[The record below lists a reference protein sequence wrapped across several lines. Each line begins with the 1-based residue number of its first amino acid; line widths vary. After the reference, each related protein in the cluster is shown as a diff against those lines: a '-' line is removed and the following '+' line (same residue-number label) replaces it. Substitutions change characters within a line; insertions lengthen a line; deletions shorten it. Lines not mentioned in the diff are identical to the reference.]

1 MLNKLRIFLANL
13 VDNGTWLFAAA
24 DTLEPQIFPAFFLG
38 RLLELRVTGLI
49 TQTNRKGNYSFES
62 SNDIQPRS

>member
-1 MLNKLRIFLANL
+1 MKLGNL
-13 VDNGTWLFAAA
+13 QEH
-24 DTLEPQIFPAFFLG
+24 TLEPQIFPAFFLG

-49 TQTNRKGNYSFES
+49 TQTNRKGNHRFQS